1 MNQKTD
7 RSGFA
12 LGFLE
17 IPQPPPKPRSSRW
30 TIMTDLAMPLV
41 QQASFLET
49 VADILDRVKYAD
61 HVSLVGR
68 LTPDFFKAKNA
79 LYRQHGIATFTGGVP
94 FEIAYLQ
101 NKVGEYFEALPGLG
115 FSGVEISTDCIA
127 DLARADRD
135 RLIRWAKDAGL
146 ETYTELGNKIG
157 DLALDVN
164 AAADCIRADV
174 AAGAVKVAI
183 ENESLCHCLKN
194 NQLDAIAGIV
204 AEVGTAS
211 IAFEVGPGGWPELP
225 VWLLKEFGPDINVE
239 NLQFDRLL
247 AFEGMRRG
255 LHRSIGYTF
264 FSGAGKA

>member
-1 MNQKTD
+1 MTGKNAA
-7 RSGFA
+7 SNYA
-12 LGFLE
+12 LGFLD
-17 IPQPPPKPRSSRW
+17 IPQPPPKPRSTRW

-41 QQASFLET
+41 QQASFLDT

-68 LTPDFFKAKNA
+68 LPPDFFKSKNA

-94 FEIAYLQ
+94 FEIAHLQ

-135 RLIRWAKDAGL
+135 RLIRRAKDAGL

-157 DLALDVN
+157 DLKLDVK
-164 AAADCIRADV
+164 AAADTVRADI
-174 AAGAVKVAI
+174 AAGSAKVAV
-183 ENESLCHCLKN
+183 ENETLCYCLKN
-194 NQLDAIAGIV
+194 RQLDAIAGLV
-204 AEVGTAS
+204 AEVGTGPL
-211 IAFEVGPGGWPELP
+211 AFEVGPGGWPELP

-239 NLQFDRLL
+239 NLQFDRVL

>member
-1 MNQKTD
+1 MTGKNAANN
-7 RSGFA
+7 FA
-12 LGFLE
+12 LGFLD
-17 IPQPPPKPRSSRW
+17 IPQPPPKPRSTRW

-41 QQASFLET
+41 QQASFLDT

-68 LTPDFFKAKNA
+68 LPPDFFKSKNA

-101 NKVGEYFEALPGLG
+101 NKVSEYFEALPGLG

-135 RLIRWAKDAGL
+135 RLIRRAKDAGL

-157 DLALDVN
+157 DLKLDVK
-164 AAADCIRADV
+164 AAADTVRADI
-174 AAGAVKVAI
+174 AAGSAKVAV
-183 ENESLCHCLKN
+183 ENETLCYCLKN
-194 NQLDAIAGIV
+194 GQLDAVAGLV
-204 AEVGTAS
+204 AEVGTGPL
-211 IAFEVGPGGWPELP
+211 AFEVGPGGWPELP

-239 NLQFDRLL
+239 NLPFDRVH